1 MEYLLYKKNI
11 PILQFEEDD
20 AHYITAIKKV
30 FNVLHLPPHLF
41 TDGKASAENEYGLCQ
56 KLEDFFNYRIIPY
69 YRRGFREMLEELEI
83 HSGEELAKKSFYLSL
98 SDQYWVC
105 PLDQFGKIWW
115 EDINFFTNEYD
126 SAIGLRLM
134 TASGALNKNSSS
146 YSPDTT
152 TGGELPK
159 RWIRRD
165 GMNYLEK
172 AGTGTEQQ
180 EPLNEVLASE
190 ICRRLKIA
198 HVPYELEIRDENY
211 YCICPDIVDQNT
223 EMVPLDSIYQDIHL
237 KDGVKYEFEKLVER
251 CNALGIPNAEQ
262 DLLKIFLLDYIIA
275 NVDRHSYNISF
286 LRNCET
292 LEWIGVAPVY
302 DSGKSMFLNKLDFEI
317 EATSSF
323 RIGAKPFEETQAEQ
337 FKNLPMEKI
346 AHLVD
351 FSSLKDI
358 AKWYKSFLAPLRR
371 LSDVKKAAL
380 VNALEERINETKILL
395 GQKQKEKQYS
405 LKHDGPLYVGGYE
418 LGSDQKTVRKS
429 KPKSAEIV
437 YASLVQ
443 DPTQTKEILSE
454 RLGLS
459 RATITRALQKL
470 REEGKILRNG
480 SNKTGRWEIV
490 G

>member
-1 MEYLLYKKNI
+1 
-11 PILQFEEDD
+11 
-20 AHYITAIKKV
+20 
-30 FNVLHLPPHLF
+30 
-41 TDGKASAENEYGLCQ
+41 
-56 KLEDFFNYRIIPY
+56 
-69 YRRGFREMLEELEI
+69 
-83 HSGEELAKKSFYLSL
+83 
-98 SDQYWVC
+98 
-105 PLDQFGKIWW
+105 
-115 EDINFFTNEYD
+115 
-126 SAIGLRLM
+126 
-134 TASGALNKNSSS
+134 
-146 YSPDTT
+146 
-152 TGGELPK
+152 
-159 RWIRRD
+159 
-165 GMNYLEK
+165 
-172 AGTGTEQQ
+172 
-180 EPLNEVLASE
+180 
-190 ICRRLKIA
+190 
-198 HVPYELEIRDENY
+198 
-211 YCICPDIVDQNT
+211 
-223 EMVPLDSIYQDIHL
+223 
-237 KDGVKYEFEKLVER
+237 
-251 CNALGIPNAEQ
+251 
-262 DLLKIFLLDYIIA
+262 
-275 NVDRHSYNISF
+275 
-286 LRNCET
+286 
-292 LEWIGVAPVY
+292 
-302 DSGKSMFLNKLDFEI
+302 MFLNKLDFEI

-351 FSSLKDI
+351 FSLLKDI

-371 LSDVKKAAL
+371 LSDAKKAAL

-429 KPKSAEIV
+429 KLKSAEIV

-459 RATITRALQKL
+459 RATLTRALQKL